1 MKVTEIVVLII
12 LSFSLAGCVRMGD
25 REPVVSPG
33 ADQAQAGPED
43 KTTSQ
48 GQAETSSP
56 GLSTFDGATAKTMV
70 IGNVLFDFDKVVPKS
85 SAKRELNQL
94 VEFLKDHP
102 TRKVVLEGHSDG
114 TGAADYNRQLS
125 IERANTIKHYL
136 IKEGIK
142 PELISVQGFGATR
155 PVADNTTE
163 RGRSMNRRVEIKV
176 R

>member
-1 MKVTEIVVLII
+1 
-12 LSFSLAGCVRMGD
+12 MGD

-33 ADQAQAGPED
+33 PDQAQADSKD

-56 GLSTFDGATAKTMV
+56 GLATHDGVTAKTIV
-70 IGNVLFDFDKVVPKS
+70 IGNVLFEFDKVVPRS
-85 SAKRELNQL
+85 SAKRELDQL
-94 VEFLKDHP
+94 VEFLKEHP
-102 TRKVVLEGHSDG
+102 TRKVVLEGHSDA

-125 IERANTIKHYL
+125 IERANSIKHYL

-142 PELISVQGFGATR
+142 PELISVQGFGATQ
-155 PVADNTTE
+155 PIADNATE